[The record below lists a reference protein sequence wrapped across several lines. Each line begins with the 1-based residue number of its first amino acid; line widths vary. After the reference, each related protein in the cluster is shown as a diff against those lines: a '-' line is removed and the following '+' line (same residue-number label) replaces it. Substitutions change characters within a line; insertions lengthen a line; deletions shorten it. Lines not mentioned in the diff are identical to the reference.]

1 MKKLLCL
8 LGLLLIIGLCGCK
21 QDGIL
26 ISAENKYEEKSA
38 DEETSK
44 EQTDARNQTD
54 EKEQTD
60 ARNQTDVKN
69 QTGTNTQTGAKGYLS
84 SEKQPCIY
92 LCGAVN
98 NPGIYEIGN
107 NTRLYEIVE
116 AAGGLDEEAD
126 IDAINLAVVVKDE
139 EQIRIP
145 YIGETIV
152 VEEDSRININTAS
165 MEELCKIPGIGESRA
180 QAIIDYRESAGGF
193 STEEELMQ
201 ISGIKSATYNK
212 IKNYIR
218 VK

>member
-26 ISAENKYEEKSA
+26 ISAENKSEEQSA

-44 EQTDARNQTD
+44 EQTDARNQTG
-54 EKEQTD
+54 
-60 ARNQTDVKN
+60 A
-69 QTGTNTQTGAKGYLS
+69 NTQTGAKGYLS

-180 QAIIDYRESAGGF
+180 QAIIDHRESAGGF